1 MRAASLAMTSTRR
14 SMASSSSMWMTLS
27 QRSLASS
34 SSNGRSGWSTLWVK
48 PWTSPKKASSAAG
61 RFPAEAAWIT
71 FARPASSAW
80 KPACEMSLV
89 PSGGKALSQALL
101 LPPLPPRNK
110 MTATT
115 MPPPMTA
122 TSPRKSAISPR
133 KLFRLAL
140 QRVFRSQEVYQ
151 IPAVLFWDLAGESGH
166 DVAEAAGNDREE
178 EEVRVVGDVEPE
190 VHGRHGQRFGQRSIA
205 ATGEAVALRA
215 VLVVQVAAAGDGGI
229 GGGDGVAA
237 AGGAPGRR
245 PA

>member
-1 MRAASLAMTSTRR
+1 MRAASVAMTSTRR

-34 SSNGRSGWSTLWVK
+34 SSTGRSGGSTLWGELC
-48 PWTSPKKASSAAG
+48 TAPKRASSAAG

-80 KPACEMSLV
+80 KPACEMSLL

-101 LPPLPPRNK
+101 PPPLPPRRK

-133 KLFRLAL
+133 KLFRLAF
-140 QRVFRSQEVYQ
+140 QGVFRSQEVYQ
-151 IPAVLFWDLAGESGH
+151 IPAVLFRYHAAECGH
-166 DVAEAAGNDREE
+166 HVSEAPRNHREE
-178 EEVRVVGDVEPE
+178 EEVCMVGDVEPE
-190 VHGRHGQRFGQRSIA
+190 VHGRHGQRLRQRA
-205 ATGEAVALRA
+205 GAGTGDRV
-215 VLVVQVAAAGDGGI
+215 
-229 GGGDGVAA
+229 
-237 AGGAPGRR
+237 P
-245 PA
+245 